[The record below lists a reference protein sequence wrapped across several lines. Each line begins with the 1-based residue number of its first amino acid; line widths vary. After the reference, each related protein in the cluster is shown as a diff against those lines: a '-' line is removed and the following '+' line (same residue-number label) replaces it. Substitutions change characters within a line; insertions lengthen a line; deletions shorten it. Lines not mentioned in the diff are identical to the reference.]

1 MDNLGMA
8 SIFVKLFFDMNS
20 AENIGA
26 IIKDKVE
33 ELMASEDR
41 RNRYNY
47 DVLKTIALIIPLNAV
62 FDGL

>member
-1 MDNLGMA
+1 MA